1 MEEKIM
7 AKKDEENFEELMNEL
22 EDITNKLE
30 NEKLPLED
38 SVKLFEKGIEISK
51 KCNEKL
57 ENAEKRIS
65 ILLNANSDDMS
76 EEDFTAE

>member
-1 MEEKIM
+1 M
-7 AKKDEENFEELMNEL
+7 AKKDEENFEELMNQL

-57 ENAEKRIS
+57 ENAEKRIT

>member
-7 AKKDEENFEELMNEL
+7 AKKDEESFEELMNEL

-57 ENAEKRIS
+57 ENAEKRIT

>member
-7 AKKDEENFEELMNEL
+7 AKKDEENFEKLMNEL

>member
-1 MEEKIM
+1 M

-57 ENAEKRIS
+57 ENAEKRIT

-76 EEDFTAE
+76 EEDFTVE

>member
-1 MEEKIM
+1 M

-76 EEDFTAE
+76 EENFTAE

>member
-1 MEEKIM
+1 M
-7 AKKDEENFEELMNEL
+7 AKKDEESFEELMNEL

-57 ENAEKRIS
+57 ENAEKRIT

>member
-1 MEEKIM
+1 MEEMIM

-57 ENAEKRIS
+57 ENAEKRIT

>member
-1 MEEKIM
+1 MEEMIM
-7 AKKDEENFEELMNEL
+7 AKKDEESFEELMNEL

-57 ENAEKRIS
+57 ENAEKRIT
-65 ILLNANSDDMS
+65 ILLNANSDDIS

>member
-1 MEEKIM
+1 M

-57 ENAEKRIS
+57 ENAQKRIT

>member
-76 EEDFTAE
+76 EENFTAE

>member
-1 MEEKIM
+1 M